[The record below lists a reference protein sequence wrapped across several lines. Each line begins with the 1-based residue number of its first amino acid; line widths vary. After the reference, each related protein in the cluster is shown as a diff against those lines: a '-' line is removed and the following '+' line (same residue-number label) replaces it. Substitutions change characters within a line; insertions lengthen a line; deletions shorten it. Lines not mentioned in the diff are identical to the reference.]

1 MAFKEI
7 FIIVALAHVVGGI
20 WVRSCGG
27 KYPQLT
33 FILFQIK
40 NPTEG
45 SKSLIIHSL
54 VHRKRTFS
62 VCLEEPEEKGCCSW
76 RFCRLI
82 ACLSK

>member
-54 VHRKRTFS
+54 VRRKRTFS
-62 VCLEEPEEKGCCSW
+62 VCLEEEKGCCSW
-76 RFCRLI
+76 WFCRLI
-82 ACLSK
+82 VCLSK

>member
-20 WVRSCGG
+20 WVRNCGG

-40 NPTEG
+40 KPTEG

-54 VHRKRTFS
+54 VHRKRIVS
-62 VCLEEPEEKGCCSW
+62 VCLEEEKGCCSW
-76 RFCRLI
+76 WFCRLI
-82 ACLSK
+82 VCLSK